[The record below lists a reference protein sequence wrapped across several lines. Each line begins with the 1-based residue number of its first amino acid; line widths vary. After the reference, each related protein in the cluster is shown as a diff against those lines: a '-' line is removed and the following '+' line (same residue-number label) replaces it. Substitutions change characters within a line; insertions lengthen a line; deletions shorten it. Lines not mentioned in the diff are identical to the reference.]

1 MKRVIV
7 VGSGAG
13 GATVAKELAGKF
25 AVTLLEAGREFR
37 PFSLPLSTAWT
48 IKRTGILFDERI
60 IQFFFPAMKVR
71 RVGEGMMV
79 VNGRGVG
86 GTTTLSTGNALRVD
100 EDLREMGID
109 LDEEFDE
116 LTREIPITDSHQRLW
131 RKNTR
136 RLFDLSQQMG
146 LNPMPMPKMGHY
158 EHCANCGRCVL
169 GCPRGVKWDSRE
181 FVRKAV
187 GKGALLQTGGT
198 VEKVLIREGEVT
210 GVKVRWEWGPEFVP
224 ADLVVLAAGGLGTP
238 AILQRSGISTVP
250 RLFVDPVLCVAVE
263 WEGVHQSTEI
273 PMPFVIQRE
282 HYIFSPYF
290 DFLSFFFNRRWRSR
304 PENILGLM
312 IKIADSN
319 SGFVSGSHISKTL
332 TIEDHARLQEG
343 VELCNEILLRFGAK
357 KENIFLGTLNAG
369 HPGGMLPLTINE
381 SQTLHSPF
389 LPPNLYVADATLFP
403 RSLGNPP
410 ILTIMALA
418 KRVSFL
424 IQKKLC

>member
-1 MKRVIV
+1 
-7 VGSGAG
+7 
-13 GATVAKELAGKF
+13 
-25 AVTLLEAGREFR
+25 
-37 PFSLPLSTAWT
+37 
-48 IKRTGILFDERI
+48 
-60 IQFFFPAMKVR
+60 
-71 RVGEGMMV
+71 
-79 VNGRGVG
+79 
-86 GTTTLSTGNALRVD
+86 
-100 EDLREMGID
+100 
-109 LDEEFDE
+109 
-116 LTREIPITDSHQRLW
+116 
-131 RKNTR
+131 
-136 RLFDLSQQMG
+136 QMG

-332 TIEDHARLQEG
+332 TIEDHAL
-343 VELCNEILLRFGAK
+343 I
-357 KENIFLGTLNAG
+357 
-369 HPGGMLPLTINE
+369 PLF
-381 SQTLHSPF
+381 SP
-389 LPPNLYVADATLFP
+389 
-403 RSLGNPP
+403 SWH
-410 ILTIMALA
+410 
-418 KRVSFL
+418 
-424 IQKKLC
+424 